1 MVASGVGNRYNT
13 TYDYEFISHTTP
25 GTRMTYSQVGRSG
38 VRVGRVALGTLNFG
52 PETSAAD
59 SVRIMERALE
69 LGINLFDTANVYGW
83 QAGRGVTETIIGAWL
98 AQGGG
103 RRDKIVLATKVYMQ
117 TGDGP
122 NDGGLSAHH
131 ICRACDASLRR
142 LQTDHIDLYQM
153 HHVDRAT
160 PWDEI
165 WQAFATLQRQGK
177 IIYVGSSNFAG
188 WHLAQA
194 QEAAR
199 ARCLPGI
206 IAEQSLYN
214 LCYRQ
219 LETDVLPA
227 CRQYGIGVL
236 VWGTLNRG
244 FLANPARDKA
254 RGPRAAERLQREF
267 ARFGD
272 NLAAYVRLCGEL
284 GARPADV
291 ATAWALQQPGVAA
304 VIAGP
309 RTLEQLEDS
318 VRCLDVVLDAAA
330 LRALDEVWPG
340 PRGPAPEA
348 YAW

>member
-1 MVASGVGNRYNT
+1 VIYG
-13 TYDYEFISHTTP
+13 
-25 GTRMTYSQVGRSG
+25 QVGRSG
-38 VRVGRVALGTLNFG
+38 VRISRIALGTLNFG
-52 PETSAAD
+52 PETSVAD
-59 SVRIMERALE
+59 SRCIMDRALDM
-69 LGINLFDTANVYGW
+69 GINLFDTANVYGW
-83 QAGRGVTETIIGAWL
+83 QAGKGVTETIIGDWL

-103 RRDKIVLATKVYMQ
+103 RRDKIVLASKVYMQ
-117 TGDGP
+117 TGAGP
-122 NDGGLSAHH
+122 NDGGLSAQH
-131 ICRACDASLRR
+131 IRKACDDSLRR
-142 LQTDHIDLYQM
+142 LQTDHIDIYQM
-153 HHVDRAT
+153 HHIDRAT

-177 IIYVGSSNFAG
+177 IIHVGSSNFAG
-188 WHLAQA
+188 WHLTQA

-199 ARCLPGI
+199 ARAMTGI
-206 IAEQSLYN
+206 ISEQSLYN

-219 LETDVLPA
+219 VETDVLPA
-227 CRQYGIGVL
+227 CRQYGIGLL

-267 ARFGD
+267 ERFGTR
-272 NLAAYVRLCGEL
+272 LAQYVRVCEQL

-309 RTLEQLEDS
+309 RTLDQLEDS
-318 VRCLDVVLDAAA
+318 VRCLDVTLDAAA
-330 LRALDEVWPG
+330 LQAVNDVWPG